1 MDILFKTHPCPLPEW
16 RRVVTKKKIG
26 TMRNKA
32 NKMKGMKYILPSITG
47 RGMGVGFLIALV
59 LTACEKA
66 IIDEEQQSPNATL
79 QIRTTR
85 GADDAI
91 INYPV
96 QVYVFQGEDCK
107 AVQTIGDEGQMLN
120 IALVEGAYSV
130 YAVGGA
136 SSTDYTLP
144 TKDGATTTTT
154 ITLKDGKVLTDLMAA
169 QATTTLADGEE
180 NTVTLGMERKVMLLQ
195 DVTIKQVPTAATAVS
210 VTISPLWENIAIGGT
225 YGGTAG
231 TTTIALAKQS
241 DNRTWKTSANAYLL
255 PPSSTPAS
263 IKVSITTASG
273 TKSYTYS
280 TSDELEAGYKI
291 NIEGTYTETVG
302 VNLSGTITGATWLG
316 ERTIRFDFD
325 EGNNDNSDNNDNNN
339 ICDNHDNSDNIPTV
353 GSIYQTCYVL
363 SVTDNGDNADVTLV
377 SPNEVTMGRNYA
389 AVTSGIY
396 DADAKAADVAAAV
409 DAKIAEADVDAI
421 SDWHLPTATELNAIY
436 AAIDDINAAFDT
448 DLNPAGNYLYTTTAG
463 AIYYRSLSID
473 SEGNEG
479 FGATARVRPV
489 VMVTIAKE

>member
-1 MDILFKTHPCPLPEW
+1 MKRIIILAIAATMLAACSKDIINDVDDSDAYMAKT
-16 RRVVTKKKIG
+16 
-26 TMRNKA
+26 A
-32 NKMKGMKYILPSITG
+32 NSL
-47 RGMGVGFLIALV
+47 
-59 LTACEKA
+59 
-66 IIDEEQQSPNATL
+66 L
-79 QIRTTR
+79 QVRTTR
-85 GADDAI
+85 GVGDATI
-91 INYPV
+91 SYPV
-96 QVYVFQGEDCK
+96 QVYVFQGDECK
-107 AVQTIGDEGQMLN
+107 AVQTIGDAGQTLN
-120 IALVEGAYSV
+120 IALVEGTYSV

-144 TKDGATTTTT
+144 TKDEATTTTA
-154 ITLKDGKVLTDLMAA
+154 ITLKDSKALTDLMTA

-195 DVTIKQVPTAATAVS
+195 DVTIKQVSTAATAVS
-210 VTISPLWENIAIGGT
+210 VTISPLWENINVGGT
-225 YGGTAG
+225 YAGTAG

-241 DNRTWKTSANAYLL
+241 DNRTWTTTANAYLL

-280 TSDELEAGYKI
+280 TSDELEAGYKL

-302 VNLSGTITGATWLG
+302 VNLSGTITGATWKG
-316 ERTIRFDFD
+316 ERTISFNFD
-325 EGNNDNSDNNDNNN
+325 EGSNDNPDNNDNNN
-339 ICDNHDNSDNIPTV
+339 SGGNNDSSDNIPTV

-377 SPNEVTMGRNYA
+377 SPNEVTMGKNYA

-396 DADAKAADVAAAV
+396 DDADKAAAVAAAV
-409 DAKIAEADVDAI
+409 DTKIAEADVDAI
-421 SDWHLPTATELNAIY
+421 SDWRLPTATELNAIY

-448 DLNPAGNYLYTTTAG
+448 DVNPAGNYLYTTAAG
-463 AIYYRSLSID
+463 AIYYRTLSLD

-479 FGATARVRPV
+479 FGANARVRPV
-489 VMVTIAKE
+489 VTVTIAKE